1 MDLYLYPEL
10 EPDPE
15 LEPESGPLNILCNC
29 ICAVQKEMAGEMIG
43 VRSTVISQVLG
54 TDMKKH
60 FDILSRYQVRNVHIP
75 SSCCLIQVLSL
86 QHTMQLLSHLTFS
99 CFPAF
104 RFAIW

>member
-1 MDLYLYPEL
+1 
-10 EPDPE
+10 
-15 LEPESGPLNILCNC
+15 
-29 ICAVQKEMAGEMIG
+29 MAGEMIG

-60 FDILSRYQVRNVHIP
+60 FDILSRYQVRNVHMP

-86 QHTMQLLSHLTFS
+86 QHTVQLLKHLTFS

-104 RFAIW
+104 RDLVTCMFTGRACKNSAQAMTDSQHNE